1 MINAKVAMLV
11 GSTLLSTAKA
21 SDGMENDDEMFWLW
35 ARGLILMC
43 VGAVYVCSKAYRSG
57 IWLHKRLSGASM
69 EGFKVEQSTGHVSE
83 LNQRRWM
90 N

>member
-35 ARGLILMC
+35 A
-43 VGAVYVCSKAYRSG
+43 AVYVCSKAYRSG